1 MIFFSP
7 GWKLLDNTAD
17 KRSDD
22 NGVDHVYVPIPIEA
36 RT

>member
-7 GWKLLDNTAD
+7 GWKLLDNAAD
-17 KRSDD
+17 KLSDG
-22 NGVDHVYVPIPIEA
+22 NGVDHVYAPIPMGA